1 MVNGDHRR
9 KLTGLSALQETACPS
24 NCATGRCEQEGG
36 LRLPSYFQSLYG
48 GSFDLFWPP
57 RRQQPLRTCHECVGP
72 ACVPRGHA
80 KRLEN
85 VYFGTRKRGVIQK
98 PRIESQR
105 CAVIHV
111 IIQAIANWFML
122 LLKQPNSSNCNVHD
136 CRWSHWPD
144 IWLLRLGHNGSVKLE
159 PACAGCVE
167 NNLFTVIDV

>member
-1 MVNGDHRR
+1 MVNGNHCRN
-9 KLTGLSALQETACPS
+9 LTELSALQETACPS

-57 RRQQPLRTCHECVGP
+57 SRQQPLRTCHECFGP

-85 VYFGTRKRGVIQK
+85 VYCGTRKPEVIQK

-105 CAVIHV
+105 CAVIHA
-111 IIQAIANWFML
+111 IQATANWFML
-122 LLKQPNSSNCNVHD
+122 LKQQIVLIAKYTIADRPIGPIFGCCGSATTAVSS
-136 CRWSHWPD
+136 
-144 IWLLRLGHNGSVKLE
+144 
-159 PACAGCVE
+159 
-167 NNLFTVIDV
+167 